1 MVFLSRYTH
10 FWFDVR
16 ERERERNETISLLFL
31 FAAFAAFFLC
41 SEQL

>member
-10 FWFDVR
+10 FWFDV
-16 ERERERNETISLLFL
+16 RERERNETISLLFL